1 MYNEF
6 ACVFFFKFVIN
17 HRSCVGSDS
26 LVNITLPEVISLFN
40 DENKFSMLFFFF
52 TEKTPGPA
60 AYSPRLDNSK
70 LMSPAFT
77 IRSLRR
83 EKSHVLGPFAT
94 F

>member
-6 ACVFFFKFVIN
+6 ACVFFKFVIN

-26 LVNITLPEVISLFN
+26 LVDITLPEVISLFN
-40 DENKFSMLFFFF
+40 DENKFSMFFFF
-52 TEKTPGPA
+52 AEKTPGPA

>member
-6 ACVFFFKFVIN
+6 ACVFFKFVIN

-52 TEKTPGPA
+52 LQKRPPVRQRT
-60 AYSPRLDNSK
+60 
-70 LMSPAFT
+70 
-77 IRSLRR
+77 
-83 EKSHVLGPFAT
+83 VLV
-94 F
+94 

>member
-6 ACVFFFKFVIN
+6 ACVFFKFVIN

-26 LVNITLPEVISLFN
+26 LVDITLPEVISLFN

-52 TEKTPGPA
+52 SEKTPGPA

>member
-1 MYNEF
+1 MNLR
-6 ACVFFFKFVIN
+6 AFFL
-17 HRSCVGSDS
+17 S
-26 LVNITLPEVISLFN
+26 LLLIIDHIIISLFN
-40 DENKFSMLFFFF
+40 DENKFSMLLFFF

>member
-1 MYNEF
+1 MNLR
-6 ACVFFFKFVIN
+6 AFFLKFVIN
-17 HRSCVGSDS
+17 HRSCVRSDS
-26 LVNITLPEVISLFN
+26 LVDITLPEVISLLMMKIN
-40 DENKFSMLFFFF
+40 SPCCFFF

>member
-1 MYNEF
+1 MNLR
-6 ACVFFFKFVIN
+6 AFFFKFVIN

-26 LVNITLPEVISLFN
+26 LVDITLPEVISLFN

-60 AYSPRLDNSK
+60 AYSPCLDNSK

>member
-26 LVNITLPEVISLFN
+26 LVDITLPEVISLFN
-40 DENKFSMLFFFF
+40 DENKFSMFFFF
-52 TEKTPGPA
+52 AEKTPGPA

>member
-1 MYNEF
+1 MNLR
-6 ACVFFFKFVIN
+6 AFFFKFVIN

-26 LVNITLPEVISLFN
+26 LVDITLPEVISLFN
-40 DENKFSMLFFFF
+40 DENKFSMLFLFF

>member
-26 LVNITLPEVISLFN
+26 LVDITLPEVISLLMMKIN
-40 DENKFSMLFFFF
+40 SPCYFFF

>member
-6 ACVFFFKFVIN
+6 ACVFFKFVIN

-40 DENKFSMLFFFF
+40 DENKFSMLFLFF

>member
-1 MYNEF
+1 MNLR
-6 ACVFFFKFVIN
+6 AFFFKFVIN

-26 LVNITLPEVISLFN
+26 LVDITLPEVISLFN
-40 DENKFSMLFFFF
+40 DENKFSMLFFL

>member
-1 MYNEF
+1 MNLR
-6 ACVFFFKFVIN
+6 AFFLKFVIN

-26 LVNITLPEVISLFN
+26 LVDITLPEVISLFN
-40 DENKFSMLFFFF
+40 DENKFSMLFFFK
-52 TEKTPGPA
+52 EKTPGPA

>member
-1 MYNEF
+1 MNLR
-6 ACVFFFKFVIN
+6 AVFLKFVIN

-26 LVNITLPEVISLFN
+26 LVDITLPEVISLFN
-40 DENKFSMLFFFF
+40 DENKFPMLFFF

>member
-1 MYNEF
+1 MNLR
-6 ACVFFFKFVIN
+6 AFFFKFVIN

-26 LVNITLPEVISLFN
+26 LVDITLPEVISLFN
-40 DENKFSMLFFFF
+40 DENKFSMLFFFK
-52 TEKTPGPA
+52 EKTPGPA